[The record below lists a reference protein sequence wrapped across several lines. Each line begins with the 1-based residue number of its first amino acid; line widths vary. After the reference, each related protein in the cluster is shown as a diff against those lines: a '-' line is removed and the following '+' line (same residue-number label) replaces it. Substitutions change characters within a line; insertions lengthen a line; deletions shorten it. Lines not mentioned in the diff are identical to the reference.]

1 MVAGLYEGY
10 SEFPPRPCS
19 SFLARF
25 KTQTERSWSPRWR
38 QRKVQSVSVAVW
50 FPPSPP
56 PHSRDLRTASHTKQ
70 DGQNGVFHEAGFE
83 IKRLSSAVV
92 PSVPPPPP
100 QLCALHVDPLV
111 GQRANETPAAMN
123 RDKTLPRTVGLI
135 QDRLADQK

>member
-1 MVAGLYEGY
+1 M
-10 SEFPPRPCS
+10 
-19 SFLARF
+19 
-25 KTQTERSWSPRWR
+25 
-38 QRKVQSVSVAVW
+38 AVW
-50 FPPSPP
+50 FPP

-70 DGQNGVFHEAGFE
+70 DGQNGVFHEAGFK

-92 PSVPPPPP
+92 PSVPPP